1 MPVFYDQMNN
11 AVSLPATPRRII
23 SIVPSQTELLFNLEL
38 DEQIAGITK
47 FCIHP
52 ADKVKHVMKIG
63 GTKQLNLEAI
73 HQLQPDLI
81 IANKEENEQSQVEKL
96 MHHYPVWVS
105 DINDLHSALNMI
117 TMLGEVTGK
126 QPEAVALADSIAKQ
140 FASLKPITQATRVA
154 YFIWRKPYMA
164 AGQDTFINAMLTLC
178 GFKNVLTANRYPEV
192 SAHELIAANPDAILL
207 SSEPYPFAQ
216 KHIDEFKTMLPD
228 AQVILADGELFSWY
242 GSRLL
247 YSPKYFTKLIEKL
260 TAM

>member
-11 AVSLPATPRRII
+11 AVNLPATSVRII
-23 SIVPSQTELLFNLEL
+23 SIVPSQTELLFDMGL

-52 ADKVKHVMKIG
+52 ADKVKHVTKVG

-73 HQLQPDLI
+73 HKLQPDLI
-81 IANKEENEQSQVEKL
+81 IANKEENEQSQVQEL
-96 MHHYPVWVS
+96 MRHYPVWVS

-126 QPEAVALADSIAKQ
+126 QPEAVSLADSIFKQ
-140 FASLKPITQATRVA
+140 FGTLKPIDKETRVA
-154 YFIWRKPYMA
+154 YLIWRKPYMA
-164 AGQDTFINAMLTLC
+164 AGQDTFINSMLTLC

-192 SAHELIAANPDAILL
+192 SADELVAANPEVILL

-216 KHIDEFKTMLPD
+216 KHIDEFKTILPD
-228 AQVILADGELFSWY
+228 ARVILVDGELFSWY

-247 YSPKYFTKLIEKL
+247 HSPNYFKKLIKKL